1 MVHHVCWKLG
11 DIWEDDKRQNDDM
24 CVLRFIFRWSVSA
37 GLRSDFPKGAA
48 FNIMYSCCPV
58 FLCETCVWSRIEDT
72 NISGFSAEFQEQMLV
87 EKIYMFV
94 YGSSSF

>member
-1 MVHHVCWKLG
+1 MVHHICWKLG
-11 DIWEDDKRQNDDM
+11 DIWEDHKRQNDDI
-24 CVLRFIFRWSVSA
+24 CVQGLIFFRSSVSA

-48 FNIMYSCCPV
+48 FNLMYSCCPV
-58 FLCETCVWSRIEDT
+58 FFCETCVSV
-72 NISGFSAEFQEQMLV
+72 FSAEFQERMLV